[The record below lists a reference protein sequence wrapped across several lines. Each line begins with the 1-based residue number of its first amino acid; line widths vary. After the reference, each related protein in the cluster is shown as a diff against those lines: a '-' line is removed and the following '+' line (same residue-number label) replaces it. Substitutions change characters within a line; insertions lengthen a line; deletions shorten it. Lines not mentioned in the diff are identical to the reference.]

1 MRRDNEI
8 NKPIR
13 NLQRA
18 LRRLSY
24 EYESIPAV
32 VPDGIFGE
40 DTENAVKAFQRQFNL
55 PQTGVV
61 NQTTWDKIIVEY
73 EKLLEKYTEGRT
85 VAVFPSPF
93 FLIELD
99 DENEIVLVVQA
110 LIAGLSNRYDNFNRA
125 EITGRYSQKDMDNI
139 KTLQQISGLP
149 QTGIV
154 DKNTWDALAQVFE
167 SDISK
172 SRTNPFDKESQN
184 IIARDLVL
192 YAPYNNDDYR
202 L

>member
-24 EYESIPAV
+24 EHDSIPDV

-40 DTENAVKAFQRQFNL
+40 DTENAVKAFQTQFNL
-55 PQTGVV
+55 PNTGVV
-61 NQTTWDKIIVEY
+61 NQTTWDKISEEY
-73 EKLLEKYTEGRT
+73 ENVLDKYTEGRT
-85 VAVFPSPF
+85 LAVFPSPF
-93 FLIELD
+93 FVIELD
-99 DENEIVLVVQA
+99 DENEIVLIVQA
-110 LIAGLSNRYDNFNRA
+110 AIAGLSNRYNNFERA
-125 EITGRYSQKDMDNI
+125 EITGKYGQKDMDNI

-172 SRTNPFDKESQN
+172 SRTNPFDGDSEN

-192 YAPYNNDDYR
+192 YAPYNNDDLR